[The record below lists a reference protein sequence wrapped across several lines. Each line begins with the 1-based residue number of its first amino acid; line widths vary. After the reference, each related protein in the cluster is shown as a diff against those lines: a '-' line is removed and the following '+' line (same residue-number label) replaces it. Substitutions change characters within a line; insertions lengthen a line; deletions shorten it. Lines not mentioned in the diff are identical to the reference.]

1 MDRVQW
7 WPLPKS
13 RTSSP
18 SWSLGKRKLHTI
30 LLLTNTSVKDRSSQL
45 AGTDLKDSLITTL
58 KLPDA
63 SRSSGGLAKTQ
74 ISGVQLQTLRLSRFR
89 VPGNWIFSEVPRW
102 CSCSW
107 SNPFPGPREIVWAAR
122 LVYKVPLSRTF
133 CDDQHVLCSPAY
145 VTTGSCWA
153 LKCDYRHLT
162 PNF

>member
-1 MDRVQW
+1 MDRVPW

-18 SWSLGKRKLHTI
+18 SWSLGKRNLHTV

-74 ISGVQLQTLRLSRFR
+74 ISGVQPQTLWFSRCR
-89 VPGNWIFSEVPRW
+89 VPRNWIFSKVPRW

-107 SNPFPGPREIVWAAR
+107 SNPFPGPREIVWVVR
-122 LVYKVPLSRTF
+122 LVYKVLFGRTF

-145 VTTGSCWA
+145 VTTAAEHWNVA
-153 LKCDYRHLT
+153 TATET